1 MRSKEKALLVAEL
14 AKQKL
19 AEDIVILDLRKIS
32 NVTDFFVIASAS
44 STKRCQAIADN
55 IESGLSEKREH
66 TSKIEGYRDGVWV
79 LVDSYDVVAHIFYGN
94 VRKFYNLEDLWAK
107 APRISLSD
115 ISVIQRRKSIK
126 LCHKKK
132 KTRSKKT
139 SIKK

>member
-19 AEDIVILDLRKIS
+19 AEDVVVLDMRKIS

-55 IESGLSEKREH
+55 IDSGLSEKKEH
-66 TSKIEGYRDGVWV
+66 FSKIEGYREGVWV
-79 LVDSYDVVAHIFYGN
+79 LVDSYDVVAHIFYGE
-94 VRKFYNLEDLWAK
+94 VRNFYNLEGLWGD
-107 APRISLSD
+107 APR
-115 ISVIQRRKSIK
+115 IK

-132 KTRSKKT
+132 KSRSKKT
-139 SIKK
+139 LTKK